1 MAEREDGLKKL
12 QALLAGFDDR
22 AFEALASKGLLR
34 RARGD
39 LKKGEVGEVEVAE
52 EGGATVRVGDQTV
65 TIPETGPVQAT
76 CTCPAEETC
85 RHILVAC
92 LHLKAQAQPAPSA
105 APAPEA
111 VSAGEALLALSLD
124 QISKWAGKKAVREAL
139 ATVHEGVAPEIAED
153 RTLVVA
159 FRDAGVDCHLFPG
172 GLDAAIVNG
181 APPRHR
187 KRWAAAA
194 VFAYQKAHGISLPA
208 APDKPREAKVSEAAL
223 REQRQVT
230 GSAEA
235 LMEESV
241 RVGLSNLSAAIAQRY
256 TTLAVSAQGAA
267 LHRLALA
274 LRSIA
279 DEVRRL
285 VDRDAQAGE
294 EKLFLAMAQAYALC
308 AATKQAA
315 STPPADLIGRE
326 RSSYSAA
333 GDLKLAGVGAYPW
346 VTRSGYEGLTVIFW
360 DNRAGEWLTW
370 SDVRPQAHA
379 IGFRSTQRYEQP
391 GPWSGTRGPYEL
403 ARSQFVLRKAK
414 RNHLSR
420 LSAST
425 KSSVKIEGPTQ
436 VAALDFA
443 TRAFTEWHDL
453 RTYAASVEPSGLR
466 ESKPTDGLVVLG
478 PAVWRQRV
486 FDPVSQ
492 TLVWALQDANGET
505 VPIEVRYETVNR
517 PCVEALEN
525 LSPPKGGNWLLL
537 GSLVRRAG
545 GISIF
550 PVSVLRPGER
560 KGEVLSLAFRPEQK
574 GFSFRR
580 LLSGL
585 RRRVLP
591 SGDGPGRPDEPQAE
605 PTRLPYV
612 AARVTKLEDCLQH
625 LAECGGRSL
634 TTDTRQTLRGL
645 AREMRDA
652 GLTVLARSAEA
663 CAAGPGEPSG
673 PILTAR
679 YLCHLHGQVLGSERD
694 DDVGTDEARPEEP
707 AVEPAQA

>member
-39 LKKGEVGEVEVAE
+39 LEKGEVGEVEVAD
-52 EGGATVRVGDQTV
+52 EGPVTVRVGDQTV
-65 TIPETGPVQAT
+65 TIPEAGPAQAS
-76 CTCPAEETC
+76 CTCPADETC

-92 LHLKAQAQPAPSA
+92 LHLRARAQATPSA
-105 APAPEA
+105 APQAEA
-111 VSAGEALLALSLD
+111 ISAGEALLALSLD
-124 QISKWAGKKAVREAL
+124 QITKWAGKQAVREAL
-139 ATVHEGVAPEIAED
+139 ATVHEGAAPEIAD
-153 RTLVVA
+153 DGTVVVA
-159 FRDAGVDCHLFPG
+159 FPDAGVDCHLLPG

-181 APPRHR
+181 APPRQR

-194 VFAYQKAHGISLPA
+194 VLAYQKAKGAALPA
-208 APDKPREAKVSEAAL
+208 APDKAREAKVSEPAL
-223 REQRQVT
+223 RERQQAT
-230 GSAEA
+230 GAAEA
-235 LMEESV
+235 LIEESI
-241 RVGLSNLSAAIAQRY
+241 RVGLSNLSAAITQRY

-267 LHRLALA
+267 LHRLSLA

-294 EKLFLAMAQAYALC
+294 DKLFLAMARTYALC
-308 AATKQAA
+308 AATKHAA

-326 RSSYSAA
+326 RSSYSDA

-346 VTRSGYEGLTVIFW
+346 VTRSGYEGLTVVFW
-360 DNRAGEWLTW
+360 DSKAAEWLTW

-391 GPWSGTRGPYEL
+391 GPWTGTKGPYEL
-403 ARSQFVLRKAK
+403 ARSEFVLRKAK
-414 RNHLSR
+414 RNHLGR
-420 LSAST
+420 LSASSR
-425 KSSVKIEGPTQ
+425 SSVKIAGPTQ
-436 VAALDFA
+436 VAGLDFA
-443 TRAFTEWHDL
+443 ARAFSEWGNL

-466 ESKPTDGLVVLG
+466 ESKPTDDLVVLR
-478 PAVWRQRV
+478 PALWGKRA
-486 FDPVSQ
+486 FDPISQ
-492 TLVWALQDANGET
+492 RLLWALQDARGEAL
-505 VPIEVRYETVNR
+505 PIEVRYETVNR

-525 LSPPKGGNWLLL
+525 LSPPKGGNWLLV
-537 GSLVRRAG
+537 GSLVRRGG

-550 PVSVLRPGER
+550 PMSVLRPGER
-560 KGEVLSLAFRPEQK
+560 KGEVLSLAFPPEQK

-591 SGDGPGRPDEPQAE
+591 SGDGAGRPDEAQAE
-605 PTRLPYV
+605 AGRLPYV
-612 AARVTKLEDCLQH
+612 AARLTKLEDCLQH

-663 CAAGPGEPSG
+663 CAAAPGDPCGPV
-673 PILTAR
+673 LTAG
-679 YLCHLHGQVLGSERD
+679 YLCHLHGQALGSERD

-707 AVEPAQA
+707 AAEHAQA